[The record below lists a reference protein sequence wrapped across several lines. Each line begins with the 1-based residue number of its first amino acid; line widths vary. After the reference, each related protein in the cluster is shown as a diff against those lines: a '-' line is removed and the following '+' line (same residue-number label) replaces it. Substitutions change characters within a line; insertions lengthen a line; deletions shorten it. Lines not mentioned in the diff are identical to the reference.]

1 MLLTL
6 FVGKIARF
14 CTNMFS
20 YSPST
25 SVDLRKS
32 LIKSQIFEKLI
43 APVLSADPT
52 VCFIDALKVAS
63 LALYRVN
70 PEAPF
75 FKTARALVD
84 AQKVVDASA
93 EVGPAAAMYAFAFL
107 SVADLCPSLEASDAS
122 GLSVKE
128 LKRELAILEVGIEG
142 MAEKGELVK
151 ALEKARA
158 ARSAGGG
165 SGARQVDFSRAKQSL
180 GERVKKI
187 VERLDADPALLIARD
202 TSTFRVIMQH
212 LQSSASATTTPNT
225 SVSISSSSPSAPS
238 PKSRSS
244 AAASAGKSET
254 SALPPPP
261 QEIICA
267 LTGSIMTAP
276 VRTPQGILCDRAA
289 MLEALSLNGGKC
301 PKTGASLT
309 PADLKPAKDIEKM
322 IIEYQI
328 KCSSA
333 YDLYEF

>member
-1 MLLTL
+1 
-6 FVGKIARF
+6 
-14 CTNMFS
+14 MFS

-25 SVDLRKS
+25 SVDLRKA
-32 LIKSQIFEKLI
+32 LIKSQIFENLI
-43 APVLSADPT
+43 APVLSISPT
-52 VCFIDALKVAS
+52 VCYVDALKVGS

-75 FKTARALVD
+75 FKTARSLVD
-84 AQKVVDASA
+84 AQKIVDASA
-93 EVGPAAAMYAFAFL
+93 DVGPAAAMYAFAFL

-128 LKRELAILEVGIEG
+128 LKRELAVLEVGIEG

-158 ARSAGGG
+158 ARAAGGG
-165 SGARQVDFSRAKQSL
+165 SAARQIDFTHTKRVL
-180 GERVKKI
+180 GDRVKKI
-187 VERLDADPALLIARD
+187 AERLDADPALLIARD
-202 TSTFRVIMQH
+202 TSTFRII
-212 LQSSASATTTPNT
+212 LQSLASGHGTVPAPAA
-225 SVSISSSSPSAPS
+225 SPSHSQPS
-238 PKSRSS
+238 PSSRST
-244 AAASAGKSET
+244 AAAAAGKSNQA

-261 QEIICA
+261 SEIICA

-309 PADLKPAKDIEKM
+309 PSDLKPAKDIEKM

>member
-1 MLLTL
+1 
-6 FVGKIARF
+6 
-14 CTNMFS
+14 MFS

-43 APVLSADPT
+43 APVLSAPPT
-52 VCFIDALKVAS
+52 VCFMDALKVAS

-70 PEAPF
+70 PEAAF

-158 ARSAGGG
+158 ARTAGGG
-165 SGARQVDFSRAKQSL
+165 SGAKQVDFSRAKKTL

-187 VERLDADPALLIARD
+187 AERLDADPALLIARD
-202 TSTFRVIMQH
+202 TSSFRIIMQH
-212 LQSSASATTTPNT
+212 LQSSASSAMSTPNS
-225 SVSISSSSPSAPS
+225 SVSVSSSATSAASPT
-238 PKSRSS
+238 SRST
-244 AAASAGKSET
+244 AAASAGKSEAN
-254 SALPPPP
+254 ALPPPP